1 MDAARY
7 FFVMRSADSH
17 LDFDMDLAKEQSSEN
32 PVYYVQY
39 AHARICSILRQ
50 AEAVPSVAQVDCSLL
65 RNPAEL
71 ALIQKIAELP
81 GEIAY
86 AASHLEPHRLAFY
99 ANELATLFHGF
110 YTTCRVLIR
119 PARLEPGPAGADQ
132 RLQDRPAQYSAPGG
146 RNSARK
152 NVKK

>member
-1 MDAARY
+1 MQLVRLFRGGEPVRMSKRTGEYITLHDLMDEVGVDAARY

-17 LDFDMDLAKEQSSEN
+17 LDFDLDLAREQSSEN

-50 AEAVPSVAQVDCSLL
+50 AETVPPVAQVDCSLL

-86 AASHLEPHRLAFY
+86 AASP
-99 ANELATLFHGF
+99 
-110 YTTCRVLIR
+110 
-119 PARLEPGPAGADQ
+119 PGTAPAGLLCQ
-132 RLQDRPAQYSAPGG
+132 RAGHAVSRILYHLPRP
-146 RNSARK
+146 
-152 NVKK
+152 V